1 MTHLRFMQKGGII
14 YGYIYQ
20 MAHAQVNADEMQAG
34 ILAAYGTAHHRGSGK
49 GRECHA
55 GITRR

>member
-1 MTHLRFMQKGGII
+1 MQKGGII